1 MSLRVLS
8 QISKW
13 SDIAEPL
20 LMINSKRQSSE
31 VQNIVEV
38 CQQYLE
44 KNPVLDAI
52 FLPSSGTTQVQADD
66 FKIIVQS
73 RSRFLAAAESVN
85 QVFGITSDHHWL
97 LTLPTFHVAGL
108 SILARAYL
116 SHSNV
121 EFLPQWNVE
130 DFMKKLLSPKK
141 FWTSLVPAQIYDLVE
156 HKCEAPS
163 NLVGVFVGA
172 GDLSTDLYKKAIS
185 LKWPL
190 VLSYG
195 MTETCAMLATSTF
208 QLGAGKQA
216 LWLQE
221 QIKSSDGMK
230 EARQLYALPHI
241 YKLTQTP
248 EGFLQLKSP
257 SQLIAKIEKREGNL
271 KITSYPLEFTS
282 EDLVELSEQHNKIS
296 LRVLGRGQQ
305 FVKILGES
313 VNLAQLQTQVHQAL
327 SSHVSEYE
335 NVLIAL
341 EEERQGAFLCCC
353 LLEKYQNIIEEVKD
367 LLKVYNQKVLPF
379 QKVSHICL
387 IPEIPRTELQKIK
400 WNELKDLAWKNMKH
414 HGTKVYF

>member
-13 SDIAEPL
+13 SDLSEPVL
-20 LMINSKRQSSE
+20 LINSKKQSSE

-38 CQQYLE
+38 CQRFLDT
-44 KNPVLDAI
+44 KPVLDAI
-52 FLPSSGTTQVQADD
+52 FLPSSGTTQVHADD

-73 RSRFLAAAESVN
+73 RSRFLAAAKSVN
-85 QVFGITSDHHWL
+85 QVFGITKDHHWL

-108 SILARAYL
+108 SILARAHL
-116 SHSNV
+116 SHSVV
-121 EFLPQWNVE
+121 ELLPQWSTQ
-130 DFMKKLLSPKK
+130 DFMKKLLMQKK

-156 HKCEAPS
+156 QKCEAPA

-172 GDLSTDLYKKAIS
+172 GDLSDELYKKAIA

-208 QLGAGKQA
+208 QLGFGKQIQ
-216 LWLQE
+216 WLNE
-221 QIKSSDGMK
+221 QIKTSEGMM
-230 EARQLYALPHI
+230 EARKLYALPHI
-241 YKLTQTP
+241 HNLTKTS
-248 EGFLQLKSP
+248 EGFLCLKSP
-257 SQLIAKIEKREGNL
+257 AQLIAKIERRESHL
-271 KITSYPLEFTS
+271 KMTSYPLEFTS
-282 EDLVELSEQHNKIS
+282 EDLVELSEEHNKIT
-296 LRVLGRGQQ
+296 LRVLGRGQE

-313 VNLAQLQTQVHQAL
+313 VNLAQLQKQINQTLAPR
-327 SSHVSEYE
+327 VSEYE
-335 NVLIAL
+335 NVLVAL

-367 LLKVYNQKVLPF
+367 LLKVYNQTVLPF